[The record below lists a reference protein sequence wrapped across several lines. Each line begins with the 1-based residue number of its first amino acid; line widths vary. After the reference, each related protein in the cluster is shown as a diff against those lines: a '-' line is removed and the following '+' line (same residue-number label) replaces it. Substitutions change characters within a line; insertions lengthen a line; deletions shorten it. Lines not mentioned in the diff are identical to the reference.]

1 MVHGGRICSTFWGTE
16 PNKYGRRCAA
26 FNKWYI
32 LGVKKIINWNHTH
45 KTGYLKL
52 KRFFS
57 KFLTSTPCPCYM
69 GVFSPEG
76 YLDPNKVLFH
86 QNLRAKK
93 VPWKYCIPKWAPTFE
108 IQPVGNLSRSMY
120 ILVKPFLAIFVWPS
134 LCQPAVWLF
143 SNSVVEICP
152 LLEV

>member
-16 PNKYGRRCAA
+16 QKKYGRRCAA

-32 LGVKKIINWNHTH
+32 LGVKKIIIET
-45 KTGYLKL
+45 TPT
-52 KRFFS
+52 KRIFEAVIGSRLS
-57 KFLTSTPCPCYM
+57 KFLTSYYCYM

-143 SNSVVEICP
+143 SNSVVEIFP